1 MKRLFIFI
9 ILCVFSIGVHADDEV
24 MYVYLSDGSFRG
36 FYNAEIDSISYSH
49 YDLDSIWHEEM
60 VTQDVWSRDTVERI
74 SLYMV
79 DSISYS
85 LPETTY
91 KDNVI
96 ILDERYQPYILVHD
110 SLTITFSP
118 SLPDYLRPSVGNV
131 LLYEG
136 SNELFPYGFSG
147 IVTQINGDVVLCDS
161 ASLEDVYERLYF
173 FGTYTLVENDQG
185 SDANGYSLCRITRSS
200 NTTGSSN
207 ANRRLK
213 SDDDDDSDWGI
224 YEGKV
229 DDIPF
234 DTYKIAEK
242 IEFTSK
248 DIFAAV
254 SGSVTP
260 TASIEFA
267 FIANVYEP
275 LIFYKETDRF
285 DYNATLQ
292 IGFNKD
298 FTPKHPKDFDK
309 PFRMHKVGQEAE
321 TEKGLNLYFFNIAVP
336 VPQCPVLTIGYKA
349 GLFIDP
355 NLEAEAVLGVDFTM
369 TKEKTHIFRLDKT
382 NIWKN
387 GDWSH
392 FEGEPTATC
401 EPEVE
406 GSLTGSVWAG
416 LMAAINVGVGSDKN
430 GIKEELSAKIG
441 PYIEFEL
448 NLDLIDFNSD
458 MSFYSG
464 LKDSKMKRG
473 LKGAI
478 SLDFTAKMA
487 KVFNYKWTQMQIS
500 PEKLWFEKVD
510 YLLPEFE
517 APEYN
522 TNGNTLNCSMNLTR
536 CTFANHVGMRIVDE
550 SGNEET
556 KWMEDTFKDWT
567 EETPFNFGLSFDN
580 LDFKNHR
587 YTIIPVT
594 RLWFFPTLKIPDPM
608 RTYVT
613 CPDSH
618 HPHLIDLGLPSG
630 VKWLCS
636 NVYADKPADA
646 GGYYQWGNAYKQMS
660 YDESYTFPDIEGSN
674 FQGSSYDAATANIGK
689 EYVTPTADQFKELLS
704 HCSKTIKYSN
714 WVQEEGLFL
723 KASNGADLYLPF
735 SGYMNGKDVES
746 KTKGYFVVSDKSM
759 ENGTI
764 ANPVLKLDG
773 DEISYS
779 SAQWYGY
786 SVRPVSIPSS
796 TGLALST
803 YLVNMKVGESVN
815 VDVSGSGSYD
825 AVSNAESVATVSVDG
840 SKLVIT
846 GVSPGSA
853 TITVKDNQT
862 QERAKIE
869 VSVSNGGSTINV
881 TPTEINFGE
890 VTVEE
895 PQTEYFT
902 INNISDKKQTLRVEI
917 EGSNNLFTD
926 GFSLGEEGVEAGDNF
941 LTVEIPV
948 GGSYRAAIE
957 FRPIAAEEYVTHIFI
972 SSVDVPE
979 DKYVVTVKGKG
990 VEKEKTFHLSAN
1002 TISLYVNTD
1011 SPVTIFNGSGDYDVI
1026 NENPD
1031 IVDYDINGVHVA
1043 HAPNRYCDPGEEG
1056 RPIEGDLWWITA
1068 KKIGEASLKLI
1079 DKQTNKELS
1088 LSVTV
1093 TQAPSLT
1100 LAQSNVEMNVGET
1113 EYVEILTGSQWYEV
1127 TTDKNSIVSV
1137 SKATISTSGGGGRED
1152 PGSSYTG
1159 IYAVIEALS
1168 AGEAIV
1174 TVKDL
1179 SSGETAD
1186 IVVVVN
1192 PSYICK
1198 DPSPADGAEVD
1209 VNDGSIY
1216 VSCTVT
1222 MPYNGETNVQMRLS
1236 DDPDFPVKNRQSVNI
1251 TLNGSEGD
1259 SSVSEY
1265 TFKVNPGT
1273 KYYWQ
1278 VYYFDWD
1285 KYTYVKGSPVWTF
1298 TTKSAGESIVSIEV
1312 EPTEIDFGIVEEGT
1326 DKTETF
1332 MVKNTGGG
1340 NLTFTVLCQSSAF
1353 EVSDN
1358 GQEFTI
1364 GTGESK
1370 NYTVT
1375 GHGLASQRRV
1385 DSSISVKSNAENGN
1399 LTINMHL
1406 TGKSVSALSFSQP
1419 SVEIKVGEEA
1429 RIEIKPGS
1437 GYYDFSIGDPS
1448 IVSAFIS
1455 QSGGGAGG
1463 RYDTYNYTNQ
1473 YLSIAGVSPGQTTI
1487 IVKDTERNEEATL
1500 YVTVTGESPNIP
1512 AEAIDLG
1519 LPSGTKWASWNVGA
1533 SAPEEYGGYYAWGE
1547 TEEKDYYDWSTYTHC
1562 DGSWKTCHHIG
1573 DDIAGTEYDVAHMKW
1588 GGDWRMPSIDQI
1600 KELKDNCTQTW
1611 TTQNGVNGILVTG
1624 PNGATIFLPAAGSH
1638 WDDGL
1643 YNEGSVGYF
1652 WSSSFGPGS
1661 ECFAYDL
1668 DFDSGS
1674 WSWGRSGYRY
1684 AGFSVRAV
1692 CP

>member
-1 MKRLFIFI
+1 MKRLFIYL

-74 SLYMV
+74 SLCMI

-96 ILDERYQPYILVHD
+96 ILDERYQPYILAHD

-118 SLPDYLRPSVGNV
+118 NLPDYLRPSVGNV

-147 IVTQINGDVVLCDS
+147 TVTQINGDVVLCDS
-161 ASLEDVYERLYF
+161 AALEDVYDRLYF

-200 NTTGSSN
+200 NTAGPSN
-207 ANRRLK
+207 ANRWLWG
-213 SDDDDDSDWGI
+213 DDDDDSDWGI
-224 YEGKV
+224 FEGSA

-285 DYNATLQ
+285 DYDAKLQ

-309 PFRMHKVGQEAE
+309 PFSVHKVGQEAE
-321 TEKGLNLYFFNIAVP
+321 TEKGLNLYFFNISVP

-355 NLEAEAVLGVDFTM
+355 NLEAEAVLGVDFSM
-369 TKEKTHIFRLDKT
+369 TKEKTHFYRLDKT

-392 FEGEPTATC
+392 FERKPTVTC

-406 GSLTGSVWAG
+406 GSLKGSVWAG

-473 LKGAI
+473 IKGAI

-510 YLLPEFE
+510 FLLPEFE
-517 APEYN
+517 APEYY

-618 HPHLIDLGLPSG
+618 HPHLIDMGLPSG

-660 YDESYTFPDIEGSN
+660 YDESYTLPDIEGSN
-674 FQGSSYDAATANIGK
+674 FQGSSHDAATANIGK
-689 EYVTPTADQFKELLS
+689 EYVTPTADQFEELLS

-746 KTKGYFVVSDKSM
+746 KTKGYFVVSDKSL
-759 ENGTI
+759 EDGTVT
-764 ANPVLKLDG
+764 NPVLKLDG
-773 DEISYS
+773 DGISYS

-796 TGLALST
+796 TGLVLST
-803 YLVNMKVGESVN
+803 NLVNMKVGESAT
-815 VDVSGSGSYD
+815 VDITSGSGSYD
-825 AVSNAESVATVSVDG
+825 AVSNAESVATVTVEG

-862 QERAKIE
+862 QERAKVE
-869 VSVSNGGSTINV
+869 VTVSDGGSTISV
-881 TPTEINFGE
+881 TPTKIDFGQ
-890 VTVEE
+890 VPVGTSR
-895 PQTEYFT
+895 TEH
-902 INNISDKKQTLRVEI
+902 
-917 EGSNNLFTD
+917 
-926 GFSLGEEGVEAGDNF
+926 
-941 LTVEIPV
+941 LTVSNV
-948 GGSYRAAIE
+948 GAS
-957 FRPIAAEEYVTHIFI
+957 
-972 SSVDVPE
+972 DL
-979 DKYVVTVKGKG
+979 
-990 VEKEKTFHLSAN
+990 TFHLSEQHDE
-1002 TISLYVNTD
+1002 ID
-1011 SPVTIFNGSGDYDVI
+1011 IPESGT
-1026 NENPD
+1026 EF
-1031 IVDYDINGVHVA
+1031 
-1043 HAPNRYCDPGEEG
+1043 
-1056 RPIEGDLWWITA
+1056 
-1068 KKIGEASLKLI
+1068 
-1079 DKQTNKELS
+1079 
-1088 LSVTV
+1088 
-1093 TQAPSLT
+1093 T
-1100 LAQSNVEMNVGET
+1100 LAAGGEKVFNVVYTPIN
-1113 EYVEILTGSQWYEV
+1113 
-1127 TTDKNSIVSV
+1127 
-1137 SKATISTSGGGGRED
+1137 A
-1152 PGSSYTG
+1152 GSSSG
-1159 IYAVIEALS
+1159 AAVR
-1168 AGEAIV
+1168 V
-1174 TVKDL
+1174 F
-1179 SSGETAD
+1179 
-1186 IVVVVN
+1186 
-1192 PSYICK
+1192 
-1198 DPSPADGAEVD
+1198 
-1209 VNDGSIY
+1209 
-1216 VSCTVT
+1216 
-1222 MPYNGETNVQMRLS
+1222 S
-1236 DDPDFPVKNRQSVNI
+1236 D
-1251 TLNGSEGD
+1251 
-1259 SSVSEY
+1259 
-1265 TFKVNPGT
+1265 
-1273 KYYWQ
+1273 
-1278 VYYFDWD
+1278 
-1285 KYTYVKGSPVWTF
+1285 
-1298 TTKSAGESIVSIEV
+1298 
-1312 EPTEIDFGIVEEGT
+1312 
-1326 DKTETF
+1326 
-1332 MVKNTGGG
+1332 
-1340 NLTFTVLCQSSAF
+1340 
-1353 EVSDN
+1353 
-1358 GQEFTI
+1358 
-1364 GTGESK
+1364 
-1370 NYTVT
+1370 
-1375 GHGLASQRRV
+1375 
-1385 DSSISVKSNAENGN
+1385 AENGTQYVN
-1399 LTINMHL
+1399 IS
-1406 TGKSVSALSFSQP
+1406 GQG
-1419 SVEIKVGEEA
+1419 VEGGNTPEDVEA
-1429 RIEIKPGS
+1429 
-1437 GYYDFSIGDPS
+1437 
-1448 IVSAFIS
+1448 V
-1455 QSGGGAGG
+1455 
-1463 RYDTYNYTNQ
+1463 
-1473 YLSIAGVSPGQTTI
+1473 
-1487 IVKDTERNEEATL
+1487 
-1500 YVTVTGESPNIP
+1500 
-1512 AEAIDLG
+1512 DLG
-1519 LPSGTKWASWNVGA
+1519 LPSGLKWANMNVGA
-1533 SAPEEYGGYYAWGE
+1533 NSPEDYGDYFAWGE
-1547 TEEKDYYDWSTYTHC
+1547 VTPQSDNAYNWESYKWCNGSNRTMTKYCTDLYYGN
-1562 DGSWKTCHHIG
+1562 DGFVDNKTVLDAE
-1573 DDIAGTEYDVAHMKW
+1573 DDAAHANW
-1588 GGDWRMPSIDQI
+1588 GGDWRMPTHAECQELIDNTTS
-1600 KELKDNCTQTW
+1600 EW
-1611 TTQNGVNGILVTG
+1611 TTQNGVNGYKFTSKT
-1624 PNGATIFLPAAGSH
+1624 NGKSIFLPAAGYRSNG
-1638 WDDGL
+1638 GL
-1643 YNEGSVGYF
+1643 NGAGSNY
-1652 WSSSFGPGS
+1652 WSSTLYESYPDGAW
-1661 ECFAYDL
+1661 CLY
-1668 DFDSGS
+1668 FDSGDVYTYGDRRLYGQSVRPVRQGSSLSVSANALSLQVGESATVDITSGSGSYQAVSNAESVATVTVDGSKLVIKGVSPGSATITVKDNQTQERAKVEVTVSDSMQPEGVEAVDLGLPSGLKWANMNVGASSPEDYGDYFAWGEVTPQSDNAYS
-1674 WSWGRSGYRY
+1674 WESYKWCNGDDQKLTKYCTVSFYGNDDFVDNKTVLDAEDDAAHVNWGGDWRMPTYAECQELFENTTIKWTTQNGVNGRKFTSKTNGNSIFLPAAGLRWSGELSFTGSDGYYWSSTLDESSPRYAWYLYFRSEYVSPFFCYRY
-1684 AGFSVRAV
+1684 RGQSVRPV
-1692 CP
+1692 RQN